1 MKVNEMNICFSI
13 SADYVF
19 QMITTMV
26 SVLENNQDSDI
37 NFYVLSTGLS
47 AKDKELVDKLTEY
60 YPNFSVRYIDVDA
73 MLFQNFNFTINYIT
87 VETYFRYI
95 IADLLPDID
104 KILYLDADLS
114 VNKNIGDLYNADIRD
129 FYIGGVTDT
138 YINELHHKADINL
151 TSEDLYVNAGVLLF
165 NLKKIRDEHMVKQLF
180 FNQNKYDSI
189 IKFQDQDI
197 INLTFRG
204 KIKELDDRY
213 NVTTVDF
220 DKKRAR
226 LKNAV
231 IIHYTGALK
240 PWNFS
245 YTKPQRK
252 IWRRY
257 FRIANKLLDNEIAAL
272 FPLSRTKELLLS
284 VGKIFYN
291 KKTNSQNVTR
301 IFVLGICVLKSE
313 TSISWDA

>member
-1 MKVNEMNICFSI
+1 MNICFSI

-114 VNKNIGDLYNADIRD
+114 VNKNIGDLYNADI
-129 FYIGGVTDT
+129 
-138 YINELHHKADINL
+138 
-151 TSEDLYVNAGVLLF
+151 
-165 NLKKIRDEHMVKQLF
+165 
-180 FNQNKYDSI
+180 
-189 IKFQDQDI
+189 
-197 INLTFRG
+197 
-204 KIKELDDRY
+204 
-213 NVTTVDF
+213 
-220 DKKRAR
+220 
-226 LKNAV
+226 
-231 IIHYTGALK
+231 
-240 PWNFS
+240 
-245 YTKPQRK
+245 
-252 IWRRY
+252 
-257 FRIANKLLDNEIAAL
+257 
-272 FPLSRTKELLLS
+272 
-284 VGKIFYN
+284 
-291 KKTNSQNVTR
+291 
-301 IFVLGICVLKSE
+301 
-313 TSISWDA
+313 